1 MDADEIR
8 TLLGDNIFERAKKYR
23 KRIQQSTCTV
33 NADGVRH
40 ISAMVQGSGGSY
52 YYTQAWLRENGS
64 FVSAS
69 CSCPYNQNGEGTYCK
84 HIGALLLDDAE
95 KNAPAPA
102 AKPDAIPGVVR
113 GTAGLGTEPSRR
125 DSYASG
131 LEMLFGKKW
140 HGEAP
145 VSDHEARRLL
155 DTYKEAALED
165 LGGGEMPQRTGFVRL
180 EPELTLLPGEL
191 PWLRLR
197 ISADGG
203 RQYVVKSIP
212 DLLRAVEK
220 HGFISYGKALEF
232 QHSWEAFSPEAQ
244 QLLRLLRRQ
253 LSAKEGAEAALRS
266 YGNAPRSGPAG
277 GIPLNGEIF
286 DGLVALYAPTG
297 NLGGYTLKTGIPALT
312 MRVEKRRG
320 GVEVS
325 VTPALGWKTGLDNDY
340 LYSEDTI
347 WQLDR
352 AESARMRPA
361 LEALCG
367 KSLFFTTGD
376 ATAFCSYVLPELGSR
391 VTIEDP
397 ERLLLNQIPLE
408 PVVQFY
414 LDAPTRETV
423 RAHLEFLYGEDRVT
437 PEEPGP
443 AGLLR
448 DARAEQRAGRLLGRY
463 LEPGPDT
470 MGNGLAAHY
479 DAYEE
484 DEVYR
489 FLDEGVPALL
499 AEGEVYLTDAF
510 RSMQAAPPKISVGVS
525 VHGSVLD
532 LEVDTGEFPVGELK
546 ALLKSLHQKKRYHR
560 LRDGRLLRLDD
571 SMAVLDELNET
582 LDLSGAKV
590 GQAHARLPLYRAP
603 SLDWALSGQNGIRF
617 NRDDAFRQLSRSFH
631 AVKDSEYTPPA
642 SLQKVLRKY
651 QRDGYRW
658 LRTLDGY
665 GMGGILADDM
675 GLGKTVQ
682 VLSYLLALREQGG
695 NPLPSLIVCPASL
708 VLNWAEECQKF
719 TPELNCVVVDGD
731 AAHRAQLAEQW
742 DGADVVVT
750 SYDLLR
756 RDETLYENQKF
767 YACILDEAQAIKN
780 HTTQKYKAVC
790 GVNSRVRF
798 ALTGTPV
805 ENRLGEL
812 WSIFSFL
819 MPGYLP
825 PYKSFCSRFEKPITQ
840 ENDPAAVRRLNQLTG
855 PFILRRM
862 KSEVLKELPP
872 KTENVYRIEL
882 EEEQRKAAQVAALEQ
897 KKKELLEKLKELEK
911 QIAEAKAKKNDVM
924 ATKNLLD
931 QRNQLLLEQID
942 DTQNQIDDAAAQIA
956 RYELLEEEQY
966 TLFCQQV
973 REEEERGSLSYLSVL
988 FKATSMADLLNRM
1001 EFVNEVA
1008 EYNKRIISAL
1018 QETRENIKAE
1028 KAEMEAKETQLSEQ
1042 QDELQGKLDETTK
1055 LMNEYAADQKA
1066 LEQLHDAEAK
1076 AADEIDAQLEQLIA
1090 DSDVVPSNEG
1100 FIWPVSTSKKI
1111 SSPVGSRVA
1120 PGGFG
1125 STNHKGVDIC
1135 NVSYTSSV
1143 YAVKSG
1149 KVILTN
1155 TSGWGGGYGNY
1166 VVIDHGGGL
1175 TTLYAHLS
1183 VVKVSQGQ
1191 TVSQGTVIGVTG
1203 NTGASTGPHLHYEVR
1218 TTTVVNGVSKIV
1230 YQNPLNYLAG
1240 YIKAW

>member
-1 MDADEIR
+1 MDAQEIR
-8 TLLGDNIFERAKKYR
+8 TLLGKSIFERAQKYR
-23 KRIQQSTCTV
+23 KRILQSSCTT
-33 NADGVRH
+33 NEDGVRH
-40 ISAMVQGSGGSY
+40 LTALVQGSGPDC
-52 YYTQAWLRENGS
+52 YYTQVWLRENGS

-69 CSCPYNQNGEGTYCK
+69 CDCPYNQNGDGTYCK
-84 HIGALLLDDAE
+84 HIGALLLQDAE
-95 KNAPAPA
+95 KNPPAPEK
-102 AKPDAIPGVVR
+102 KPESIPGVQR
-113 GTAGLGTEPSRR
+113 GVAGLNPEPRK
-125 DSYASG
+125 DSYSAG
-131 LEMLFGKKW
+131 LDMLFGRKW
-140 HGEAP
+140 RGEEP
-145 VSDHEARRLL
+145 ETDYEAQLL
-155 DTYKEAALED
+155 LKRYQREDAQPQPQNAA
-165 LGGGEMPQRTGFVRL
+165 QRTGFALL
-180 EPELTLLPGEL
+180 EPELTPHNGRI
-191 PWLRLR
+191 WLRLR
-197 ISADGG
+197 VSDGIGG
-203 RQYVVKSIP
+203 RQYLVKSIP
-212 DLLRAVEK
+212 QFLDAIERGESV
-220 HGFISYGKALEF
+220 SYGKSL
-232 QHSWEAFSPEAQ
+232 AFVHRWDAFAPDAQ

-253 LSAKEGAEAALRS
+253 VSARQAFEAEGTMRS
-266 YGNAPRSGPAG
+266 GWEKGPAG
-277 GIPLNGEIF
+277 GLPLTGE
-286 DGLVALYAPTG
+286 GLDALVELYAAEG
-297 NLGGYTLKTGIPALT
+297 VVGGYTLKEGLPVISLK
-312 MRVEKRRG
+312 VERRKG
-320 GVEVS
+320 GVQLS
-325 VTPALGWKTGLDNDY
+325 CTPALSGVQGLDYAY
-340 LYSEDTI
+340 LLGESTLWRMQREECRRVLPVLDTFGG
-347 WQLDR
+347 R
-352 AESARMRPA
+352 
-361 LEALCG
+361 
-367 KSLFFTTGD
+367 SLFFTSAD
-376 ATAFCSYVLPELGSR
+376 AAAFCSYVLPELGNR
-391 VTIEDP
+391 VNIVDP
-397 ERLLLNQIPLE
+397 DRLLLNQIPLE

-489 FLDEGVPALL
+489 FLDEGIPALL

-571 SMAVLDELNET
+571 SMEVLDELNET
-582 LDLSGAKV
+582 LELSGAKL

-882 EEEQRKAAQVAALEQ
+882 EEEQRKLYLAAVVDAR
-897 KKKELLEKLKELEK
+897 EKLR
-911 QIAEAKAKKNDVM
+911 AAKPEDKM
-924 ATKNLLD
+924 AVFAVLMRL
-931 QRNQLLLEQID
+931 
-942 DTQNQIDDAAAQIA
+942 
-956 RYELLEEEQY
+956 
-966 TLFCQQV
+966 
-973 REEEERGSLSYLSVL
+973 REICCDPR
-988 FKATSMADLLNRM
+988 
-1001 EFVNEVA
+1001 
-1008 EYNKRIISAL
+1008 
-1018 QETRENIKAE
+1018 
-1028 KAEMEAKETQLSEQ
+1028 
-1042 QDELQGKLDETTK
+1042 
-1055 LMNEYAADQKA
+1055 
-1066 LEQLHDAEAK
+1066 
-1076 AADEIDAQLEQLIA
+1076 LIA
-1090 DSDVVPSNEG
+1090 DNWTGGSAKLDACIELVTSAVESGHRILLFSQFTSMLELLARRLDAEG
-1100 FIWPVSTSKKI
+1100 VSHFTLQ
-1111 SSPVGSRVA
+1111 
-1120 PGGFG
+1120 G
-1125 STNHKGVDIC
+1125 STPKPVRAELVRRFNGGEASVFLISLRAGGTGLNLTAADIVIHYDPWW
-1135 NVSYTSSV
+1135 NVAAQNQATDRAYRIGQQNPVQV
-1143 YAVKSG
+1143 YKLIAQDTIEEKIVELQQAKQD
-1149 KVILTN
+1149 LAET
-1155 TSGWGGGYGNY
+1155 
-1166 VVIDHGGGL
+1166 
-1175 TTLYAHLS
+1175 
-1183 VVKVSQGQ
+1183 
-1191 TVSQGTVIGVTG
+1191 VTG
-1203 NTGASTGPHLHYEVR
+1203 SADGAILRMKPEEL
-1218 TTTVVNGVSKIV
+1218 
-1230 YQNPLNYLAG
+1230 LNLLEG
-1240 YIKAW
+1240 TE

>member
-1 MDADEIR
+1 MDMEEIR
-8 TLLGDNIFERAKKYR
+8 YLLGGTVFARAKAYTD
-23 KRIQQSTCTV
+23 RIQDLNCEV
-33 NADGVRH
+33 AGNGVRH
-40 ISAMVQGSGGSY
+40 LSADVRGGGRSLY
-52 YYTQAWLRENGS
+52 QTQVWLRENGS

-69 CSCPYNQNGEGTYCK
+69 CSCPYNENGEGPCCK
-84 HIGALLLDDAE
+84 HIGALLMWDSESQGLSGR
-95 KNAPAPA
+95 APQ
-102 AKPDAIPGVVR
+102 KPSESPESIPGVVR
-113 GTAGLGTEPSRR
+113 GTANLQTPQPEEPPRR
-125 DSYASG
+125 DSYASS

-140 HGEAP
+140 RGEEP
-145 VSDHEARRLL
+145 ESDYEARRLL
-155 DTYKEAALED
+155 RAYQEGALAEVD
-165 LGGGEMPQRTGFVRL
+165 GVTGHAELRPHSAEL

-232 QHSWEAFSPEAQ
+232 QHSWEAFAPEAQ

-470 MGNGLAAHY
+470 MGNGLATHY

-489 FLDEGVPALL
+489 FLDEGIPALL

-546 ALLKSLHQKKRYHR
+546 ALLRSLHQKKRYHR

-571 SMAVLDELNET
+571 SMEALDELNET
-582 LDLSGAKV
+582 LELSGAKL

-882 EEEQRKAAQVAALEQ
+882 EEEQRKLYLAAVVDAREKLRAAKPEDKMAVFAVLMRLREICCDPRLIADNWTGGSAKLDACIELVTSAVESGHRILLFSQ
-897 KKKELLEKLKELEK
+897 FTSMLELLAKRLDAEGVSHFTLQGSTPKPVRAELVRRFNGG
-911 QIAEAKAKKNDVM
+911 EASVFLISLRAGG
-924 ATKNLLD
+924 TGLNLTAAD
-931 QRNQLLLEQID
+931 IVIHYDPWWNVA
-942 DTQNQIDDAAAQIA
+942 TQNQATDRAYRIGQQNPVQVYKLIAQDTIEEKIVELQQA
-956 RYELLEEEQY
+956 KQDLAETVTGSADGAILRMKPEELLN
-966 TLFCQQV
+966 
-973 REEEERGSLSYLSVL
+973 
-988 FKATSMADLLNRM
+988 LL
-1001 EFVNEVA
+1001 
-1008 EYNKRIISAL
+1008 
-1018 QETRENIKAE
+1018 
-1028 KAEMEAKETQLSEQ
+1028 
-1042 QDELQGKLDETTK
+1042 
-1055 LMNEYAADQKA
+1055 
-1066 LEQLHDAEAK
+1066 
-1076 AADEIDAQLEQLIA
+1076 
-1090 DSDVVPSNEG
+1090 EG
-1100 FIWPVSTSKKI
+1100 T
-1111 SSPVGSRVA
+1111 
-1120 PGGFG
+1120 
-1125 STNHKGVDIC
+1125 
-1135 NVSYTSSV
+1135 
-1143 YAVKSG
+1143 
-1149 KVILTN
+1149 
-1155 TSGWGGGYGNY
+1155 
-1166 VVIDHGGGL
+1166 
-1175 TTLYAHLS
+1175 
-1183 VVKVSQGQ
+1183 
-1191 TVSQGTVIGVTG
+1191 
-1203 NTGASTGPHLHYEVR
+1203 E
-1218 TTTVVNGVSKIV
+1218 
-1230 YQNPLNYLAG
+1230 
-1240 YIKAW
+1240 

>member
-1 MDADEIR
+1 MDREEIR
-8 TLLGDNIFERAKKYR
+8 YLLGSTIYARAKAYENR
-23 KRIQQSTCTV
+23 VQDLECETAE
-33 NADGVRH
+33 NGVRH
-40 ISAMVQGSGGSY
+40 LSADVRGSGRNLY
-52 YYTQAWLRENGS
+52 RTQAWLRQNGS

-69 CSCPYNQNGEGTYCK
+69 CTCPFNENGEGPCCK
-84 HIGALLLDDAE
+84 HIGALLLHEVDEPEE
-95 KNAPAPA
+95 KTES
-102 AKPDAIPGVVR
+102 KPEKKALLDIPGVQR
-113 GTAGLGTEPSRR
+113 GTEFAKEAAARK
-125 DSYASG
+125 DSYVSG
-131 LEMLFGKKW
+131 LEMLFGRKW
-140 HGEAP
+140 RGDEP
-145 VSDHEARRLL
+145 VSDVRAQELL
-155 DTYKEAALED
+155 RAYQEDALSEVESLTASD
-165 LGGGEMPQRTGFVRL
+165 GQQRGFAEL
-180 EPELTLLPGEL
+180 EPELILDYSGQPPL
-191 PWLRLR
+191 LRLR
-197 ISADGG
+197 ISDGG

-212 DLLRAVEK
+212 ELLTAIEK
-220 HGFISYGKALEF
+220 ERSVSYGKTL
-232 QHSWEAFSPEAQ
+232 AFVHRWDAFTSEAQ
-244 QLLRLLRRQ
+244 KILTLLRRQ
-253 LSAKEGAEAALRS
+253 QDTVKSVEAATGLPTRS
-266 YGNAPRSGPAG
+266 IANGPAG
-277 GIPLNGEIF
+277 SVPLSGELL
-286 DGLVALYAPTG
+286 DELVVLYEPRG
-297 NLGGYTLKTGIPALT
+297 EVGGYALRKGLPALT
-312 MRVEKRRG
+312 LRVEKKRG
-320 GVEVS
+320 GVHIVVEPS
-325 VTPALGWKTGLDNDY
+325 LYTLQGLD
-340 LYSEDTI
+340 YSYFYNEDTI
-347 WQLDR
+347 WKLER
-352 AESARMRPA
+352 AEAARLLPA
-361 LEALCG
+361 LNALCG
-367 KSLFFTTGD
+367 SGLFFTSKD
-376 ATAFCSYVLPELGSR
+376 AVSFCSFVLPELGR
-391 VTIEDP
+391 KITIDDP
-397 ERLLLNQIPLE
+397 DRLLLNQIPLE

-484 DEVYR
+484 DAVYR

-546 ALLKSLHQKKRYHR
+546 ALLRSLHQKKRYHR

-571 SMAVLDELNET
+571 SMEVLDELNET
-582 LDLSGAKV
+582 LELSGAKL

-708 VLNWAEECQKF
+708 VLNWAEECRKF

-756 RDETLYENQKF
+756 RDETLYESQKF

-862 KSEVLKELPP
+862 KSDVLKELPP

-882 EEEQRKAAQVAALEQ
+882 EEEQRKLYLAAVVDAR
-897 KKKELLEKLKELEK
+897 EKLR
-911 QIAEAKAKKNDVM
+911 AAKPEDKM
-924 ATKNLLD
+924 AVFAVLMRL
-931 QRNQLLLEQID
+931 
-942 DTQNQIDDAAAQIA
+942 
-956 RYELLEEEQY
+956 
-966 TLFCQQV
+966 
-973 REEEERGSLSYLSVL
+973 REICCDPR
-988 FKATSMADLLNRM
+988 
-1001 EFVNEVA
+1001 
-1008 EYNKRIISAL
+1008 
-1018 QETRENIKAE
+1018 
-1028 KAEMEAKETQLSEQ
+1028 
-1042 QDELQGKLDETTK
+1042 
-1055 LMNEYAADQKA
+1055 
-1066 LEQLHDAEAK
+1066 
-1076 AADEIDAQLEQLIA
+1076 LIA
-1090 DSDVVPSNEG
+1090 DNWTGGSAKLDACIELVTSAVEG
-1100 FIWPVSTSKKI
+1100 GHRILLFSQFTSMLELLARRLDAEGVSHFTLQ
-1111 SSPVGSRVA
+1111 
-1120 PGGFG
+1120 G
-1125 STNHKGVDIC
+1125 STPKPVRAELVRRFNGGEASVFLISLRAGGTGLNLTAADIVIHYDPWW
-1135 NVSYTSSV
+1135 NVAAQNQATDRAYRIGQQNPVQV
-1143 YAVKSG
+1143 YKLIAQDTIEEKIVELQQAKQD
-1149 KVILTN
+1149 LAET
-1155 TSGWGGGYGNY
+1155 
-1166 VVIDHGGGL
+1166 
-1175 TTLYAHLS
+1175 
-1183 VVKVSQGQ
+1183 
-1191 TVSQGTVIGVTG
+1191 VTG
-1203 NTGASTGPHLHYEVR
+1203 SADGAILRMKPEEL
-1218 TTTVVNGVSKIV
+1218 
-1230 YQNPLNYLAG
+1230 LNLLEG
-1240 YIKAW
+1240 TE